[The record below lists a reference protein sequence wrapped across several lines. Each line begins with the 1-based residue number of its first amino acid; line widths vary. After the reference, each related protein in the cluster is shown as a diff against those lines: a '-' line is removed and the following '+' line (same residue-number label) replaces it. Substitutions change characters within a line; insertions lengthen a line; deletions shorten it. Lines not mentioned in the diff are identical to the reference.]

1 MHKGISAAVVALSLA
16 GCASTGTTPSSVT
29 TSVNSVVSDIV
40 GYAEAACAFQ
50 PDIASVLAIVTALY
64 PGAAIASV
72 PEQAVASTICGA
84 VSTVTPV
91 PVAASGRLRAAAR
104 ASWRSCPCGWRT
116 RAARQRSLTRATA
129 R

>member
-1 MHKGISAAVVALSLA
+1 MRLQPFPVDVSCEGVG
-16 GCASTGTTPSSVT
+16 GCNGHDRCRNQGA
-29 TSVNSVVSDIV
+29 NADCREHLYDIV

-91 PVAASGRLRAAAR
+91 PVTASGRLRAASPVYYPGTNIAIHGTFLKSAR
-104 ASWRSCPCGWRT
+104 
-116 RAARQRSLTRATA
+116 
-129 R
+129 

>member
-16 GCASTGTTPSSVT
+16 GCASTGTTPSTVT

-84 VSTVTPV
+84 VSSVTPV
-91 PVAASGRLRAAAR
+91 PVAASGRLRAASPIYYPGTNIAIHGTFLKAAR
-104 ASWRSCPCGWRT
+104 YRR
-116 RAARQRSLTRATA
+116 RAA
-129 R
+129 

>member
-1 MHKGISAAVVALSLA
+1 MHKRISAAVAALSLA
-16 GCASTGTTPSSVT
+16 GCASTGTTPSTVT

-91 PVAASGRLRAAAR
+91 PVAASGRLRTASPIYYPGTNIAILGTFLKAAR
-104 ASWRSCPCGWRT
+104 YRR
-116 RAARQRSLTRATA
+116 RAA
-129 R
+129 

>member
-91 PVAASGRLRAAAR
+91 PVAASGRLRAASPVYYPGTNIAIHGTFLKSAR
-104 ASWRSCPCGWRT
+104 YRR
-116 RAARQRSLTRATA
+116 RAA
-129 R
+129 